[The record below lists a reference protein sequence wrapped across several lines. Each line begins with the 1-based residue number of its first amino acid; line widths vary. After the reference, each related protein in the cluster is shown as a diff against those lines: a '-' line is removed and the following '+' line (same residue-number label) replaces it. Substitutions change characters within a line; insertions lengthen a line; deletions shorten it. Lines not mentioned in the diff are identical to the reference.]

1 MCNSNSKRC
10 NSCILLAPGEYVVHR
25 HTCRQSTHT
34 HGGNKKF
41 SKLPVRVGENTS
53 SAVRLH
59 SLDSCRGWRAPA
71 ACALAP
77 TPHES
82 LHLEGVTDTCLQYEH
97 HYELWSADKVSRPFV
112 GLRRTLSIT
121 TVLHHWRW
129 ASRSETR
136 DWVSTW
142 WQGFSFIKDYAKHD
156 FTVEYFCTRWRK
168 QPFSK
173 KVKVSGPSFCAFAL
187 REGKLEREAAAAFL
201 V

>member
-1 MCNSNSKRC
+1 MAQHLRALATLQRTWVWFPAPTWQLPTMCNSNSKRW
-10 NSCILLAPGEYVVHR
+10 NSCILLVPGEYVVHR

-34 HGGNKKF
+34 HGWNKKF

-53 SAVRLH
+53 SAVHLH

-97 HYELWSADKVSRPFV
+97 HFELWSADKVSRPFV

-142 WQGFSFIKDYAKHD
+142 WPIHRIMAGA
-156 FTVEYFCTRWRK
+156 
-168 QPFSK
+168 
-173 KVKVSGPSFCAFAL
+173 
-187 REGKLEREAAAAFL
+187 
-201 V
+201 